1 MIHFTTFIV
10 CILTL
15 SSKFVDAFSSKATI
29 DACPELLEV
38 HRFQHTIRA
47 GRVYQQ
53 DNFLSEDE
61 VTTLLDHI
69 HKLDKEG
76 KMLSS
81 GLSNTAKKDQGFGK
95 ADRTV
100 CPAPWWLDSL
110 QGKRIVDN
118 AKLNQISEKIQQL
131 RMQISDQLGRET
143 MKESNLAHE
152 CYYSKSRVGASLARH
167 MDEFHEET
175 KGTRGWLLP
184 SRRSI
189 SWLIYLS
196 DKDWTESN
204 GGQLRSFPQKS
215 FYPSREVE
223 VGSYDGDL
231 QVGWLDLTSNST
243 LPVFLN
249 SWHKSEDAKNLPG
262 NCILYTIMNGERAP
276 ITLPWSSEVVGS
288 FYDFIKTQSKRKD
301 ESSLFLTQ
309 EYSQNFKLIQD
320 REQWSDGSPPPGS
333 VVEDIIPRRGS
344 IVMFDSVT
352 LPHEVL
358 PVISGTRTALAGWF
372 HVVTQPIPDDFFL
385 S

>member
-1 MIHFTTFIV
+1 MIKFTNFI
-10 CILTL
+10 I
-15 SSKFVDAFSSKATI
+15 FVSVFSRFGNAFSSKSITETCA
-29 DACPELLEV
+29 ELLEA
-38 HRFQHTIRA
+38 HRFQNTVRS

-53 DNFLSEDE
+53 DNFLSEE
-61 VTTLLDHI
+61 EITTLLDHI
-69 HKLDKEG
+69 HKLDQEG
-76 KMLSS
+76 KMQSS
-81 GLSNTAKKDQGFGK
+81 GLSNTARKDQGFGN

-110 QGKRIVDN
+110 NGKRIADDAIMN
-118 AKLNQISEKIQQL
+118 NISEKIQQL
-131 RMQISDQLGRET
+131 RMQVSDQLGRES
-143 MKESNLAHE
+143 MKDNTLAHE
-152 CYYSKSRVGASLARH
+152 CYYSQSRVGASLARH

-196 DKDWTESN
+196 DKNWLESN
-204 GGQLRSFPQKS
+204 GGQLRSFPQKNFS
-215 FYPSREVE
+215 ASRNVE

-243 LPVFLN
+243 VPVFLN
-249 SWHKSEDAKNLPG
+249 SWYKSEDTKNLPG
-262 NCILYTIMNGERAP
+262 NCILYTIVNGEKTP
-276 ITLPWSSEVVGS
+276 ITLPWSSEMVGS
-288 FYDFIKTQSKRKD
+288 FYDFIKTQCKRKD
-301 ESSLFLTQ
+301 ESNLFLTP
-309 EYSQNFKLIQD
+309 EYSQNFKLLQD

-358 PVISGTRTALAGWF
+358 SVISGTRTALAGWF
-372 HVVTQPIPDDFFL
+372 HVLTQPIPDNFF
-385 S
+385 

>member
-1 MIHFTTFIV
+1 MIKFSFII
-10 CILTL
+10 CILTFSRFGDAI
-15 SSKFVDAFSSKATI
+15 SSKSITNQLQNTVRS
-29 DACPELLEV
+29 
-38 HRFQHTIRA
+38 

-61 VTTLLDHI
+61 ITTLLDHI
-69 HKLDKEG
+69 HTLDKEG
-76 KMLSS
+76 KMQSS

-100 CPAPWWLDSL
+100 CPVPWWLDSL
-110 QGKRIVDN
+110 QGKRIVNDEKMN
-118 AKLNQISEKIQQL
+118 KISEKIQQL
-131 RMQISDQLGRET
+131 RMQLSDQLGRES
-143 MKESNLAHE
+143 MKDSNLAHE
-152 CYYSKSRVGASLARH
+152 CYYSQSRAGASLARH

-196 DKDWTESN
+196 DENWSESN
-204 GGQLRSFPQKS
+204 GGQLRSFPQQN
-215 FYPSREVE
+215 FLASRKVE

-249 SWHKSEDAKNLPG
+249 SWYKSEDTKNLPG
-262 NCILYTIMNGERAP
+262 NCILYTIINGEKTP
-276 ITLPWSSEVVGS
+276 ITLPWSSEMVGS
-288 FYDFIKTQSKRKD
+288 FYDFIKMQRERKD
-301 ESSLFLTQ
+301 ESSLFLTP
-309 EYSQNFKLIQD
+309 EYSQKFKLIQD

-333 VVEDIIPRRGS
+333 IVEDIIPRRGS

-372 HVVTQPIPDDFFL
+372 HEMTQPIPDNFF
-385 S
+385 